1 MIRLH
6 KSSLL
11 FACASILTSAAIA
24 AADNL
29 PWDLSYQSA
38 LRDYPIPQNEFMATW
53 PGRDS
58 KRLIHEKL
66 ATYAGEKIEASLLIE
81 TPDRHAGDPMA
92 TWFIKTRTTAQSC
105 IFHPKVSQPCEQ
117 LDPVRTEAFIREVMN
132 LKPAKFSP
140 SNRSIGDAAGGPIF
154 ANYFGF
160 LSVYV
165 DGRTL
170 QRPIASVEF
179 ADLASG
185 MKMTDSADAGRLT
198 TAMEKVTLTPEEFQK
213 RETEFRQLRLK
224 LAIAE
229 AARKGDI
236 GKMRAFIEQGAEFED
251 AKYPDTP
258 VIATAAAAGQTAAVD
273 FLLERGAKIDA
284 REGAALNAA
293 VKARNVDMVEH
304 LLSKGARLDFPGDS
318 TFETPLGAA
327 VGDGDLNMARLLI
340 DRGADVNGSQSRP
353 AIVTAALRQ
362 DLPMLDLLI
371 AKGAKPDQLVRYEN
385 TTGLMMLVGF
395 SGGGQRASSKTD
407 AALEL
412 IVRKLVAAGANVNFI
427 NRACHNAYAEAKTR
441 NSESMMRLLVELG
454 ADPTLDNRCRRGFT
468 KSK

>member
-1 MIRLH
+1 MVRVH
-6 KSSLL
+6 KLNLL
-11 FACASILTSAAIA
+11 LACGSILTGSAIA

-29 PWDLSYQSA
+29 TWDLSYQSA
-38 LRDYPIPQNEFMATW
+38 LRNYPIPQNEFMNTW
-53 PGRDS
+53 PGRQS

-66 ATYAGEKIEASLLIE
+66 AAYAGERIEASLLVE

-92 TWFIKTRTTAQSC
+92 TWFIKTRSTAKSC
-105 IFHPKVSQPCEQ
+105 TFHPKTSRPCEQ

-132 LKPAKFSP
+132 FKPPKFSP
-140 SNRSIGDAAGGPIF
+140 SNESIGDVAGTPIF

-185 MKMTDSADAGRLT
+185 MKMTESADAGRLT
-198 TAMEKVTLTPEEFQK
+198 TAIEKVALAPEEFQR
-213 RETEFRQLRLK
+213 REAQFRRERLK
-224 LAIAE
+224 QAMAE
-229 AARKGDI
+229 ATGKGDI
-236 GKMRAFIEQGAEFED
+236 GQMRALINRGAEFED
-251 AKYPDTP
+251 ATYPDTP
-258 VIATAAAAGQTAAVD
+258 VIATAAGAGQTAAVD

-293 VKARNVDMVEH
+293 VKARNADMVEH
-304 LLSKGARLDFPGDS
+304 LLSKGARLDFPGTS

-327 VGDGDLNMARLLI
+327 VGRGDLNMARLLI
-340 DRGADVNGSQSRP
+340 DRGADVNGSQSQP
-353 AIVTAALRQ
+353 AIVTAALRR

-371 AKGAKPDQLVRYEN
+371 AKGAKPDQPVRYEN
-385 TTGLMMLVGF
+385 RTGLMLLMGY
-395 SGGGQRASSKTD
+395 SGGWPKADSKTE

-427 NRACHNAYAEAKTR
+427 NRSCQNAYAEANARK
-441 NSESMMRLLVELG
+441 SESMMHLLVELG
-454 ADPTLDNRCRRGFT
+454 ADPTLDSRCRRGFT